1 MLLLNKS
8 PSLMS
13 RNNIQPM
20 KIGSGKYYTKL
31 EATSNVLKTTGKEV
45 EGIVFFIAYKDFH
58 FKLGFFN

>member
-45 EGIVFFIAYKDFH
+45 EGIVFFYS
-58 FKLGFFN
+58 LQGFSF

>member
-1 MLLLNKS
+1 
-8 PSLMS
+8 
-13 RNNIQPM
+13 M

-45 EGIVFFIAYKDFH
+45 EDIVFFIAYKDFH

>member
-1 MLLLNKS
+1 
-8 PSLMS
+8 MS

-45 EGIVFFIAYKDFH
+45 EDIVFFYS
-58 FKLGFFN
+58 LQGFPF

>member
-8 PSLMS
+8 PSLTS

-45 EGIVFFIAYKDFH
+45 EDIVFFYS
-58 FKLGFFN
+58 LQGFPF